1 MTFPY
6 SKYLS
11 TSSIDKYVLKYKY
24 QVQVPSTSTVLDP
37 NPDAHV
43 ITLAGRRSHTNVYKI
58 LILTSYLYND
68 LSNIY
73 FKMECIDVNLVVDSY
88 NTVLSSLLDSHAPL
102 KTDYA
107 TSRILQSW
115 MSEEILSVN

>member
-1 MTFPY
+1 
-6 SKYLS
+6 
-11 TSSIDKYVLKYKY
+11 
-24 QVQVPSTSTVLDP
+24 
-37 NPDAHV
+37 
-43 ITLAGRRSHTNVYKI
+43 
-58 LILTSYLYND
+58 
-68 LSNIY
+68 
-73 FKMECIDVNLVVDSY
+73 MECIDVNLVVDSY